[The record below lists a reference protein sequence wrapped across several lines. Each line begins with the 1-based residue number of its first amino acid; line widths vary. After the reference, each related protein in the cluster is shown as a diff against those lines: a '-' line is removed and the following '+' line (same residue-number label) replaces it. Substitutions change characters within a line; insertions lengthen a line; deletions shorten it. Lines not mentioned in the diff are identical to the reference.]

1 MKLEEL
7 QGHVRN
13 LACLEETDAP
23 VVSCYLNLDRGKSNA
38 LNTLNCRVG
47 MLGKSLGGKKR
58 QQFEEATARI
68 EEFLRTEPFTR
79 TRGVAIF
86 SRVGERPFFLPLQ
99 FQVPVPNWIAVNST
113 PNIYHLTELKD
124 TYHRY
129 VILISTEEKARIL
142 TVNLGGVTEELW
154 MKRPELRKRVGR
166 EWSKE
171 HYQNHRRDRAGRF
184 FKEKIRVLE
193 KLMSSG
199 GHTHLILAGN
209 PQNIS
214 RLRKALPRH
223 LSEKLVDTVSASGNE
238 NISDVVAA
246 TLSSFIAWEEEESLA
261 IVDKL
266 NQEINTHGL
275 AASGTE
281 VCFRA
286 LRDNQ
291 ADVLVLAKAYDP
303 EPGWICANCGKIDF
317 QQEKTVVCPACGAKD
332 IGKFDIKEEMVR
344 MAERNG
350 CSVEV
355 VEHSDVLMLLGGVGC
370 LLRYLTPEQ
379 HGV

>member
-13 LACLEETDAP
+13 LACLEETDAQ

-47 MLGKSLGGKKR
+47 MLGKSLGGKSGSNLKR
-58 QQFEEATARI
+58 PRLESKSFYARNRLPGPEEW
-68 EEFLRTEPFTR
+68 L
-79 TRGVAIF
+79 F
-86 SRVGERPFFLPLQ
+86 SRLGERPLFLPPQ
-99 FQVPVPNWIAVNST
+99 FQVTVPNRIAVNST
-113 PNIYHLTELKD
+113 PNIYQLTELKD

-154 MKRPELRKRVGR
+154 MRRPELRKRVGR